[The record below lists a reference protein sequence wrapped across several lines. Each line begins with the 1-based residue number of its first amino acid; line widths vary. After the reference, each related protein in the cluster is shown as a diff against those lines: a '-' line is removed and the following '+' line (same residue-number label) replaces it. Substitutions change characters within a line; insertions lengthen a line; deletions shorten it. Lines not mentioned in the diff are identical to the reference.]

1 MASLGELER
10 AVMDLLWAGQ
20 EAATA
25 NTLRDLLAQST
36 RRPGRHR
43 RPRRQGP
50 GRHDGA
56 DRALPARA
64 EGPRGARTR
73 HPPAPL
79 PGRLQPRR
87 PHRGTDAR
95 GPRLRPRP
103 RGRAGPLHW
112 IRLRDV
118 RRIPCANCW
127 ATANDRMF
135 WTSYFLAVLAIVLAW
150 PVPIL
155 LSRAQWPARSPF
167 HGHAAL
173 AGHRPCR
180 WPVHDRRHA
189 GLRPGT
195 GRGQPAWPASGPWP
209 AWCSGTNPPRRWDSG
224 TSSRSS
230 AAALLT
236 AHLVFTLLLTYYK
249 IQRQRRRHRELL
261 ALLAS
266 PSGRRPRTMVISH
279 DSPVAYCLPG
289 GARSVTVL
297 SDGLMAALEP
307 AELRA
312 VLIHENAHLSQR
324 HHLLLWAFAA
334 WRQALPWL
342 PTTRLA
348 QEAGQLADRDAGRR
362 RRPQDRKQGHPDQGD
377 RHRGQRLSR
386 QSRRRVTRRH
396 SASLASSGL
405 DAAQPAPPAAPVRRR

>member
-1 MASLGELER
+1 
-10 AVMDLLWAGQ
+10 
-20 EAATA
+20 
-25 NTLRDLLAQST
+25 
-36 RRPGRHR
+36 
-43 RPRRQGP
+43 
-50 GRHDGA
+50 
-56 DRALPARA
+56 
-64 EGPRGARTR
+64 
-73 HPPAPL
+73 
-79 PGRLQPRR
+79 
-87 PHRGTDAR
+87 
-95 GPRLRPRP
+95 
-103 RGRAGPLHW
+103 
-112 IRLRDV
+112 
-118 RRIPCANCW
+118 
-127 ATANDRMF
+127 MF

-167 HGHAAL
+167 TAMLLWQAIAL
-173 AGHRPCR
+173 AGGLSMIGAMLVYGLE
-180 WPVHDRRHA
+180 PVGDNLVA
-189 GLRPGT
+189 GLRSPGRH
-195 GRGQPAWPASGPWP
+195 GAPATS
-209 AWCSGTNPPRRWDSG
+209 PPLRWASG

-230 AAALLT
+230 AAALLS

-266 PSGRRPRTMVISH
+266 PSAEAARTMVINH

-348 QEAGQLADRDAGRR
+348 QEAVNSLIEMLADDVALKTESKATLIKAIAIVASGSAGAPGARTGLRRGGRGVRR
-362 RRPQDRKQGHPDQGD
+362 RR
-377 RHRGQRLSR
+377 S
-386 QSRRRVTRRH
+386 
-396 SASLASSGL
+396 
-405 DAAQPAPPAAPVRRR
+405 PAPPAAPVRQSPPPRASAGCSRPGRRCRRRCAYAVPGRLPAAAGRCRRRC